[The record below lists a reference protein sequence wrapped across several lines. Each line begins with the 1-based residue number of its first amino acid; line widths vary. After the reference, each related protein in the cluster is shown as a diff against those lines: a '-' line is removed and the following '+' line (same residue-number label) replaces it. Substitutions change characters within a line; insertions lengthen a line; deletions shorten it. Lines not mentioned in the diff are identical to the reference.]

1 MNWFIM
7 KLNDSLKTIFKIKTK
22 YMINLRAAAKTA
34 LLIAIILLIGK
45 FVLTFPLFTTKI
57 ILIVGGIW
65 GASVIYRWF
74 DESDKN

>member
-1 MNWFIM
+1 
-7 KLNDSLKTIFKIKTK
+7 
-22 YMINLRAAAKTA
+22 MINLKAAAKTA
-34 LLIAIILLIGK
+34 LLIAVILLIGK